1 MPAPFAAL
9 ESRVTNAV
17 FAHLAN
23 VDATVNGV
31 AVSGIFDNGFALGSV
46 GVTGIAGAQP
56 TLTLPTSVLAGEA
69 VGQAVTV
76 NAVAY
81 TVAAHEPDGT
91 GMSRLLLE
99 RA

>member
-1 MPAPFAAL
+1 MFVENFSAFL
-9 ESRVTNAV
+9 TDFGVN
-17 FAHLAN
+17 
-23 VDATVNGV
+23 ATVAGQ
-31 AVSGIFDNGFALGSV
+31 AVRGIFDNGFALGSV

-56 TLTLPTSVLAGEA
+56 ALTLPSSVLGGEP
-69 VGQAVTV
+69 VGQAVTI

>member
-1 MPAPFAAL
+1 MFVEDHSAY
-9 ESRVTNAV
+9 
-17 FAHLAN
+17 LA
-23 VDATVNGV
+23 DF
-31 AVSGIFDNGFALGSV
+31 AVSCTVAGQAVQAIFDNGYALGSV

-56 TLTLPTSVLAGEA
+56 ALTLPSSVLGVEP
-69 VGQAVTV
+69 VGQAVTI
-76 NAVAY
+76 NALAY